1 MKRLLPLGVTL
12 ALLSA
17 LQVGACSSS
26 NSASVGPSSGG
37 ASAQAGASGQNAA
50 GNPSSGGGNSSLPG
64 GSGGAAGAAGAS
76 AAGGG
81 SSGVGGSAG
90 LSGSA
95 GASGSAGTTAGQAGQ
110 GGITGTGAAGGDSA
124 VGGLTLPIQRAG
136 GLDVLEFG
144 SLKFAVNPA
153 IGARIVSF
161 NLNGDELLTDATVN
175 SAYWG
180 STLWTSP
187 VTDWN
192 GLNKGL
198 PPAAT
203 DTDPYA
209 TTVSATGVITA
220 TSDAE
225 TINGKK
231 FTVTKVFTAD
241 IPHQAI
247 VIDYKITNTGTAAF
261 SIAAW
266 EVTRV
271 SPNGLTFFQTGTTT
285 KPDISAVVM
294 PFKQALGDT
303 WYDNS
308 TQARGKG
315 DSQSFFDTPG
325 GYLAHDAPNASGDLL
340 FIKTFPVVTVAL
352 GPPGQLP
359 AALYTTN
366 DPDPHDYEELEE
378 HSAYT
383 SIAAG
388 ATYTQTV
395 HWYLRR
401 LPIGTDRS
409 VGSAALVAA
418 VKAVIGK

>member
-1 MKRLLPLGVTL
+1 MNLFGGSPRRQPASCSSRRPRWAAPPTRRGSRFVT
-12 ALLSA
+12 SA
-17 LQVGACSSS
+17 LGLLLATGLTAFAACSDSTS
-26 NSASVGPSSGG
+26 PAGPS
-37 ASAQAGASGQNAA
+37 
-50 GNPSSGGGNSSLPG
+50 GGNGTDASDA
-64 GSGGAAGAAGAS
+64 GGAAGFDSGATPGGD
-76 AAGGG
+76 AGGTADNDATSGNDLDG
-81 SSGVGGSAG
+81 SGMPDAH
-90 LSGSA
+90 
-95 GASGSAGTTAGQAGQ
+95 GAEE
-110 GGITGTGAAGGDSA
+110 AGGDSA
-124 VGGLTLPIQRAG
+124 VGGLTLPIQRDG

-144 SLKFAVNPA
+144 PLQFAVNPA

-161 NLNGDELLTDATVN
+161 KLDGDELLTDATVN
-175 SAYWG
+175 STYWG

-187 VTDWN
+187 VTDWQ
-192 GLNKGL
+192 GLNNGL

-209 TTVSATGVITA
+209 TTVSAAGVITA
-220 TSDAE
+220 TSDPE
-225 TINGKK
+225 TINGKT

-241 IPHQAI
+241 IPNQAI
-247 VIDYKITNTGTAAF
+247 VIDYEITNTGTAAF

-271 SPNGLTFFQTGTTT
+271 FPNGLTFFPTGTTME
-285 KPDISAVVM
+285 PNISTVVM
-294 PFKQALGDT
+294 PFQEALGDT

-308 TQARGKG
+308 TQARGNG
-315 DSQSFFDTPG
+315 DSQAFFDTPG

-340 FIKTFPVVTVAL
+340 FIKTFPVITVAMA
-352 GPPGQLP
+352 PPGQLP

-366 DPDPHDYEELEE
+366 DPDPNDYEEIEE
-378 HSAYT
+378 HSAY
-383 SIAAG
+383 SPIAVG

-401 LPIGTDRS
+401 LPVGTDRS

>member
-1 MKRLLPLGVTL
+1 MNRGAVRRSLRGSRFAT
-12 ALLSA
+12 SA
-17 LQVGACSSS
+17 LGLLLATGLTALAGCSDSTRP
-26 NSASVGPSSGG
+26 AGPSGG
-37 ASAQAGASGQNAA
+37 NATDASGAGDAA
-50 GNPSSGGGNSSLPG
+50 GFDSDATTGGD
-64 GSGGAAGAAGAS
+64 
-76 AAGGG
+76 AGGG
-81 SSGVGGSAG
+81 ADSEATSGNASDGS
-90 LSGSA
+90 
-95 GASGSAGTTAGQAGQ
+95 GTPDAPA
-110 GGITGTGAAGGDSA
+110 AEEAGGDSA
-124 VGGLTLPIQRAG
+124 VGGLTLPIQRDG

-144 SLKFAVNPA
+144 SLQFAVNPA

-161 NLNGDELLTDATVN
+161 KLDGDELLTDATVN
-175 SAYWG
+175 STYWG

-192 GLNKGL
+192 GLNNGL

-209 TTVSATGVITA
+209 TTVSAAGAITA
-220 TSDAE
+220 TSEPE
-225 TINGKK
+225 TINGKTL
-231 FTVTKVFTAD
+231 TVTKVFTAD
-241 IPHQAI
+241 IPNQAI

-271 SPNGLTFFQTGTTT
+271 FPNGLTFFQTGTTME
-285 KPDISAVVM
+285 PNISTVVM
-294 PFKQALGDT
+294 PFQQALGDT

-308 TQARGKG
+308 TQARGNG
-315 DSQSFFDTPG
+315 DSQAFFDTPG
-325 GYLAHDAPNASGDLL
+325 GYLAHDAPNPNGDLL
-340 FIKTFPVVTVAL
+340 FIKTFPVITVAMA
-352 GPPGQLP
+352 PPGQLP

-366 DPDPHDYEELEE
+366 DPDPNDYEEIEE
-378 HSAYT
+378 HSAY
-383 SIAAG
+383 SPIQAG

-418 VKAVIGK
+418 VKAVIGG

>member
-1 MKRLLPLGVTL
+1 MKTGAPQRSLRGPRLAT
-12 ALLSA
+12 SA
-17 LQVGACSSS
+17 LGLLLATIFTALGGCSDSTS
-26 NSASVGPSSGG
+26 PTGPSGGTATDASSGAGDAGGFDSSVTTGLDASTDADPDTTAPSSFDGGGTPDAHG
-37 ASAQAGASGQNAA
+37 AAEAGADA
-50 GNPSSGGGNSSLPG
+50 
-64 GSGGAAGAAGAS
+64 
-76 AAGGG
+76 
-81 SSGVGGSAG
+81 
-90 LSGSA
+90 
-95 GASGSAGTTAGQAGQ
+95 
-110 GGITGTGAAGGDSA
+110 A
-124 VGGLTLPIQRAG
+124 VGELTRPIERDG

-144 SLKFAVNPA
+144 PLQFAVNPA

-161 NLNGDELLTDATVN
+161 KLDGDELLTDATVN
-175 SAYWG
+175 STYWG

-192 GLNKGL
+192 GLNDGL

-203 DTDPYA
+203 DTDPYT
-209 TTVSATGVITA
+209 TTVSAAGVITA
-220 TSDAE
+220 TSGPE
-225 TINGKK
+225 TINGKT

-241 IPHQAI
+241 IPNQAI
-247 VIDYKITNTGTAAF
+247 VIDYEITNTGTADF

-271 SPNGLTFFQTGTTT
+271 FPNGLTFFETGTTLE
-285 KPDISAVVM
+285 PNISTVTM
-294 PFKQALGDT
+294 PFQQALGDT

-308 TQARGKG
+308 TQARGNG
-315 DSQSFFDTPG
+315 DSQAFFDTPG

-340 FIKTFPVVTVAL
+340 FIKTFPVITVAMA
-352 GPPGQLP
+352 PPGQLP

-366 DPDPHDYEELEE
+366 DPDPNDYEELEE

-383 SIAAG
+383 PIAVG

-401 LPIGTDRS
+401 LPVGTDRS

-418 VKAVIGK
+418 VKAVIGG